1 MISAIR
7 HMEGIKME
15 NDTLAWGYIKDGEIL
30 YHFNLPQFSK
40 FTARTQL
47 GVDLLNFIWLRED
60 IIEPIFDSLYNRY
73 LILTSQTAFSKIV
86 TMDSLIEL
94 SEFWATRSAYLV
106 AYISKAI
113 VYLLSDSHDRY
124 LVSNAAWLLGT
135 DYVGLTEAYDL
146 EEVKGIVLGKLPEII
161 ALQQKSFDKALELAV
176 GDASPLKKFAPAQRL
191 YILSH
196 SEEYKDWCFDMR
208 FQSSLNT
215 SFDLS
220 EMDEAALKLAIAAR
234 NIEFHEM
241 YEFSSIDD
249 MLRFE
254 LMQMVLHDCK
264 FKRCK
269 YCGKYFIPA
278 GRSDSEYCSR
288 IMPDE
293 TKPCSEIGASR
304 IRNAKLQTDPILKA
318 YKKAYSRMDS
328 QKRSGSI
335 SLQEFN
341 DWSWQ
346 AIDLRDR
353 GLTGEITLDE
363 LQEWLD
369 KTKKRK

>member
-1 MISAIR
+1 
-7 HMEGIKME
+7 ME
-15 NDTLAWGYIKDGEIL
+15 NDTLALGYIKDGEIF

-60 IIEPIFDSLYNRY
+60 IIEPVFDTLYNRY
-73 LILTSQTAFSKIV
+73 LILTSQTTFSKNVI
-86 TMDSLIEL
+86 MDSLIEL
-94 SEFWATRSAYLV
+94 IERWATRSAYLA

-124 LVSNAAWLLGT
+124 LVSNAARLLGT
-135 DYVGLTEAYDL
+135 DYEGLTKEYNL
-146 EEVKGIVLGKLPEII
+146 EEVKSIVLGKLPEII
-161 ALQQKSFDKALELAV
+161 TLQQKAFDKALEIAI
-176 GDASPLKKFAPAQRL
+176 GDASPLKNFTSAQRL

-196 SEEYKDWCFDMR
+196 SEEYKDGCFDMR

-215 SFDLS
+215 ALDLRD
-220 EMDEAALKLAIAAR
+220 MDDAMLKLAIIEH
-234 NIEFHEM
+234 NIEFYEM
-241 YEFSSIDD
+241 YELVTVDD

-254 LMQMVLHDCK
+254 LLQMILHDCK

-269 YCGKYFIPA
+269 YCGKYFVPS
-278 GRSDSEYCSR
+278 GRSDSEYCTR

-328 QKRSGSI
+328 QKRNGSI
-335 SLQEFN
+335 NQKGFN

-346 AIDLRDR
+346 AIEKRDHC
-353 GLTGEITLDE
+353 LAGEIAFDDF
-363 LQEWLD
+363 QVWLD